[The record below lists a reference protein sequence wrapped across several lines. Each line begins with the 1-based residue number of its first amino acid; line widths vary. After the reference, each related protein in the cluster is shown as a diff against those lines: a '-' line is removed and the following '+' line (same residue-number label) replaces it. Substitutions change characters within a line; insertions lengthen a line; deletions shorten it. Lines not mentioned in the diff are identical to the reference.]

1 MSDKIHDECGV
12 FAIFEPL
19 STTVA
24 KNTYIGLQALQHRGQ
39 QSCGIVVSD
48 DGVFRQHKGLGLV
61 NDVFNNKEI
70 EKLDN
75 ANMALGH
82 IRYTNNNLD
91 NINNILPI
99 VVRHIKGNLALGYN
113 GKLTNSSELRSHFEL
128 NGAIFYGNSDAEVIA
143 YSIVLQRLQSR
154 SIENAVEVAMYN
166 LKGSY
171 SCCLMSPSKLI
182 AFRDPNGFKPLCLG
196 ITKNGGYVISSES
209 CAIDTIGAKF
219 IRDILPGEILVI
231 SEEGLKSIK
240 THCQKKKTMCLFEF
254 VNFARPDSVI
264 EGISVHEARLNAGR
278 MLAKSNPVNADVVI
292 GIPDSGLDAAIGY
305 SIESKIP
312 YEIGFIK
319 NKYLNDSSIQQSN
332 EESESTLHI
341 KLNVIRS
348 VIENKRV
355 VLIDDTLIK
364 GTTVAKIIKLLKEN
378 GAKEVHVRISSP
390 ALKYPCYFGTNIDA
404 DNLIAS
410 KYESIDD
417 IKNQIG
423 ADSLAYLSI
432 DMVEKILPNISLCKA
447 CFNGEYPID
456 IPENEEKDIYDKKI
470 NNQN

>member
-1 MSDKIHDECGV
+1 MSCNIHDECGV

-19 STTVA
+19 STNVA
-24 KNTYIGLQALQHRGQ
+24 KNTYIGLEALQHRGQ

-48 DGVFRQHKGLGLV
+48 DGVFRQAKGLGLV
-61 NDVFNNKEI
+61 NDVFKNEDI

-82 IRYTNNNLD
+82 VRYSNNNLS

-209 CAIDTIGAKF
+209 CAIDAIGAKF
-219 IRDILPGEILVI
+219 LRDILPGEILVI

-254 VNFARPDSVI
+254 VNFARPDSII
-264 EGISVHEARLNAGR
+264 EGVSIHDARINAGKL
-278 MLAKSNPVNADVVI
+278 LANASPVKADVVI
-292 GIPDSGLDAAIGY
+292 GIPDSGLAAALGY
-305 SIESKIP
+305 SMESKIP
-312 YEIGFIK
+312 YGIGFVK
-319 NKYLNDSSIQQSN
+319 NKYLNESSIGQTD
-332 EESESTLHI
+332 EERESSLEM
-341 KLNVIRS
+341 KLNVIKS
-348 VIENKRV
+348 VIENKNV

-364 GTTVAKIIKLLKEN
+364 GTTVGKIIKLLKEN

-390 ALKYPCYFGTNIDA
+390 AIKYPCYFGTNID
-404 DNLIAS
+404 NKLLAS
-410 KYESIDD
+410 KYDSIDE
-417 IKNQIG
+417 IKNAIG
-423 ADSLAYLSI
+423 ADSLAYLPI
-432 DMVEKILPNISLCKA
+432 EAVDKLLPNISLCKA
-447 CFNGEYPID
+447 CFNGNYPID
-456 IPENEEKDIYDKKI
+456 IPEAIDFDIYDKKI
-470 NNQN
+470 NS